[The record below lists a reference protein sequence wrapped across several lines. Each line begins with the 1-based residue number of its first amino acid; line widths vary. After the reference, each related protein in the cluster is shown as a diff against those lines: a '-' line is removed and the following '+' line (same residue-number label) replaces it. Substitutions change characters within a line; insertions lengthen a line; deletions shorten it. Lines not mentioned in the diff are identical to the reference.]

1 MDAAGVCD
9 TPLQYWGLSS
19 DKLTIILVH
28 PPIPNILVHT
38 QFLAHPPIPSILVH
52 AQFLVHPPI
61 PSILVQIPTVQKNS
75 NTISFTV

>member
-19 DKLTIILVH
+19 DKLNIILVH
-28 PPIPNILVHT
+28 S
-38 QFLAHPPIPSILVH
+38 PIPSILVH

-61 PSILVQIPTVQKNS
+61 PSILVQMPTVQKNS
-75 NTISFTV
+75 NTISFPV

>member
-28 PPIPNILVHT
+28 PPIP
-38 QFLAHPPIPSILVH
+38 
-52 AQFLVHPPI
+52 
-61 PSILVQIPTVQKNS
+61 SILVQIPAVQKN
-75 NTISFTV
+75 NKTISRQKLSTPQVSCLMSPKIWNLAQNLLYY

>member
-28 PPIPNILVHT
+28 PPIPS
-38 QFLAHPPIPSILVH
+38 IPG
-52 AQFLVHPPI
+52 
-61 PSILVQIPTVQKNS
+61 S
-75 NTISFTV
+75 NADGPKK